1 MFGWGAQFDD
11 APGRMKF
18 NRLSGVDQMAGVGV
32 TTKVNAAG
40 STREHPT
47 DEVRKYVNE
56 ALWEEVAVTS
66 GHRSYESLRNEL
78 SKY

>member
-1 MFGWGAQFDD
+1 
-11 APGRMKF
+11 
-18 NRLSGVDQMAGVGV
+18 MAGVGA
-32 TTKVNAAG
+32 TTKINVAG

-66 GHRSYESLRNEL
+66 GHQSYDSLRNAL

>member
-1 MFGWGAQFDD
+1 
-11 APGRMKF
+11 MKF
-18 NRLSGVDQMAGVGV
+18 NRLSGVDQMAGVGA
-32 TTKVNAAG
+32 TTKINVAG

-66 GHRSYESLRNEL
+66 GHQSYDSLRNAL